1 MGKFVSSDN
10 LQTAQAHGPKLTVLP
25 LRKTLTGSTVP
36 YVTHLLVGLGSNA
49 MHAPQSIVFAPQAR
63 QSLVGAGLPS
73 VKSAAMSICCIAIAS

>member
-10 LQTAQAHGPKLTVLP
+10 LPTAQAHGPKLTV
-25 LRKTLTGSTVP
+25 LTGSTVP

-63 QSLVGAGLPS
+63 QSLAGAGLPS